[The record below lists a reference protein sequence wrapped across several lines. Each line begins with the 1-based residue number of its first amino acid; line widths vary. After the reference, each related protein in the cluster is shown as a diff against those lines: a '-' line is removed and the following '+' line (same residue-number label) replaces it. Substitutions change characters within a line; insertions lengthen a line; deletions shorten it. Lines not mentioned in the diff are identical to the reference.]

1 MKSATRQLKP
11 VAVNID
17 FQPLEIARGL
27 KQQPSFVF
35 LDSAST
41 GSLSDNS
48 SQRGIS
54 ILASDP
60 EKIIQGNWQNE
71 SQSNKPGLDLL
82 RQELLDGKKRAHS
95 FDCGFPTGG
104 AIGYFEYDGNYCFGI
119 YPHMLIFDHLESQW
133 FEVGDQQSKIDW
145 SQVKP
150 SSTNSKEKRLPYEA
164 KFSSSLTRET
174 FCQRVEQAQQYIS
187 AGDIYQ
193 VNLSQEF
200 TSAWPENTAADNQA
214 AFTLYERLRDMS
226 PAPYAAYLDI
236 QHRQILSSSPE
247 LFLRISGREIT
258 TRPIKGTRPRFRD
271 PSADERSAYELITSP
286 KEIAEL
292 VMITDLERNDLGKIC
307 QAGTVKVSELL
318 RLERFEQVFH
328 LVSTVNGQLQD
339 DTAPLDALLSCFPGG
354 SITGAPKIRAMQIID
369 ELESTDRGL
378 YTGAIGI
385 FGFNDESIFNIAI
398 RTAMIEKQQLRFN
411 VGPALSPTPYPNKN
425 TKKPCTKPG
434 GFFKPAEWN
443 PTKQKAAD
451 RKLPTA
457 LWLVC

>member
-1 MKSATRQLKP
+1 MKSSTCQLKP
-11 VAVNID
+11 VAVDID
-17 FQPLEIARGL
+17 FRPLEIARGL
-27 KQQPSFVF
+27 KHRSGFVF

-41 GSLSDNS
+41 ASLDES
-48 SQRGIS
+48 SSEKGIS

-60 EKIIQGNWQNE
+60 EKIIQGNWQHE
-71 SQSNKPGLDLL
+71 SQSNRPGLGSL
-82 RQELLDGKKRAHS
+82 RQELLAGKSLAHT

-104 AIGYFEYDGNYCFGI
+104 AIGCFEYDGNYCFGI
-119 YPHMLIFDHLESQW
+119 YHHMLIFDHLGAQW
-133 FEVGDQQSKIDW
+133 FEVGDQQEKIDW
-145 SQVKP
+145 SQVSSSC
-150 SSTNSKEKRLPYEA
+150 SSTDPAEKALPYEPN
-164 KFSSSLTRET
+164 FSSSLTRTE
-174 FCQRVEQAQQYIS
+174 FCQRVTQAQEYIA

-200 TSAWPENTAADNQA
+200 TSPWPESITDKQA
-214 AFTLYERLRDMS
+214 AFTLYERLREMS
-226 PAPYAAYLDI
+226 PAPFAAYLDI
-236 QHRQILSSSPE
+236 NRRQILSSSPE

-292 VMITDLERNDLGKIC
+292 IMITDLERNDLGKIC
-307 QAGTVKVSELL
+307 EPGSVKVSELL

-328 LVSTVNGQLQD
+328 LLSTVNGQLLN

-354 SITGAPKIRAMQIID
+354 SITGAPKIRAMQIIN

-398 RTAMIEKQQLRFN
+398 RTAIIEEQQLRFN
-411 VGPALSPTPYPNKN
+411 VGAGIVADSIPEQEYEETLHKARGIFQACGVEPNKE
-425 TKKPCTKPG
+425 KS
-434 GFFKPAEWN
+434 
-443 PTKQKAAD
+443 
-451 RKLPTA
+451 R
-457 LWLVC
+457 